1 MTTINPYSASNM
13 LPYVHVDASRW
24 NNRPSDETVAQ
35 TATALEERG
44 ITVVRVK
51 NGQYALESLRSIIP
65 PGAEVMDG
73 ASITLFEIGYREL
86 LDSGQSGWQSLRAVV
101 HAEGD
106 ATKRRELRRQSM
118 TAEYFVS
125 GVNALTQSGELV
137 ACDTAGSRV
146 GAWLFSAR
154 HLVLVCGVNKIVP
167 TLGDAFQRVYEYV
180 YPLENARAKKKYG
193 EQSRLAKWAIIG
205 YEEQRDRITVVLVDE
220 LLGY

>member
-1 MTTINPYSASNM
+1 MTAVNPYSAPNM
-13 LPYVHVDASRW
+13 LSEVHVDASRW
-24 NNRPSDETVAQ
+24 NKRPPDETVAQ
-35 TATALEERG
+35 TVTALEEHG
-44 ITVVRVK
+44 IAVLRVK
-51 NGQYALESLRSIIP
+51 NGQYALESLTTVIP

-86 LDSGQSGWQSLRAVV
+86 LDSGQSEWKSLRAVV
-101 HAEGD
+101 HAEDD
-106 ATKRRELRRQSM
+106 AAKRRELRRQSM

-125 GVNALTQSGELV
+125 GVNAITQSGELV

-167 TLGDAFQRVYEYV
+167 TLEEAFQRVREYV
-180 YPLENARAKKKYG
+180 YPLESARAKKKYG

-205 YEEQRDRITVVLVDE
+205 HEEQKDRITLVLVDE
-220 LLGY
+220 SLGY